1 MGKALDFIAIVF
13 ATGAIIDVWHN
24 GSIFATARAIVQAKQ
39 DFAKNGT
46 FRALWTELLTCPFCK
61 SYHIPIYLYALL
73 LSGDYFGGIVATV
86 VRVLIYGWAA
96 TRVSNIING
105 LLPKEMRYDR
115 EPVI

>member
-1 MGKALDFIAIVF
+1 VANILDFIAVIF

-39 DFAKNGT
+39 DFAKDGSLT
-46 FRALWTELLTCPFCK
+46 LLWTELLTCPFCK
-61 SYHIPIYLYALL
+61 SYHIPVYLYAILV
-73 LSGDYFGGIVATV
+73 SGDYAGGFVSTV
-86 VRVLIYGWAA
+86 IRVFIYGWAA

-115 EPVI
+115 EPIL